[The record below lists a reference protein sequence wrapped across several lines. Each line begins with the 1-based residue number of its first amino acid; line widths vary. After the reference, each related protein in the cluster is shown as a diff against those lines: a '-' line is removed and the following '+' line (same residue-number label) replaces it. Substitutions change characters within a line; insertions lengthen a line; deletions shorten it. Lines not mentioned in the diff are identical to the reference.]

1 MKISIGI
8 LAYNEADNIE
18 VALQS
23 IFQQAIFRDNSIV
36 DEVEIIV
43 IPNGCEDATSQ
54 VAANALEILARSGFS
69 KVNWPKVNWI
79 VHELDKA
86 GKSYA
91 WNIYIHELSSIDAKY
106 CILMDA
112 DITLLNPQTLSQLI
126 KTLEHIPEAW
136 VSIDKPV
143 KDITFK
149 PQKTLS
155 EYLSIAVSTLQ
166 GSSNNKGLCGQLY
179 CGYSDKL
186 RRIWM
191 PVGLPAEDG
200 FLQNM
205 VLTNCFRS
213 PRNDNHI
220 LFAHDASHSFRAYT
234 KLGSLLRHEIR
245 IVLGSTINSFIFDY
259 LRRHSD
265 AQVHAGTL
273 IKQKNQDDPL
283 WLQDLI
289 QATLEQRGWWLVPS
303 WFLLRRFRYLG
314 RNSLIAM
321 ILKFPIACTAFLAD
335 LFVCVLANQKI
346 RSQGGLGYW

>member
-8 LAYNEADNIE
+8 LAHNEAENIE
-18 VALQS
+18 IALKS
-23 IFQQAIFRDNSIV
+23 IFQQAIFGDNSFV
-36 DEVEIIV
+36 EEVEIIV

-54 VAANALEILARSGFS
+54 VASNVLSHLTQNVS
-69 KVNWPKVNWI
+69 PKVTWV

-91 WNIYIHELSSIDAKY
+91 WNVYIHELLSTDAKY
-106 CILMDA
+106 CFLMDA
-112 DITLLNPQTLSQLI
+112 DIILLNPQTLGQLI
-126 KTLEHIPEAW
+126 KTLESTPESW

-149 PQKTLS
+149 PQKNIL
-155 EYLSIAVSTLQ
+155 EYLSVAVSTLQ
-166 GSSNNKGLCGQLY
+166 GSNHNNKGLCGQLY

-213 PRNDNHI
+213 PRNDNRI

-234 KLGSLLRHEIR
+234 NLRSLLRHEIR
-245 IVLGSTINSFIFDY
+245 IVLGSTINSFIFEF
-259 LRRHSD
+259 LQQHSD

-289 QATLEQRGWWLVPS
+289 QTTIERKGWWLVPS

-314 RNSLIAM
+314 RNNLIAVV
-321 ILKFPIACTAFLAD
+321 LKLPIACTAFLAD

-346 RSQGGLGYW
+346 HNQGGLGYW